1 MTNIVRVEF
10 RQLSVGIQSSLG
22 QQSSLVR
29 DIQRDSSLCSV
40 TINDVECGGSAVSF
54 FAYWRFVLKKKW
66 RADSL
71 DKWELHTV
79 ADALES
85 VQFENGQEIVK
96 QGDPGEDFFIIVEV

>member
-1 MTNIVRVEF
+1 VTNIVRVEF

-54 FAYWRFVLKKKW
+54 FCLLTFCFKKKMTC
-66 RADSL
+66 R
-71 DKWELHTV
+71 
-79 ADALES
+79 
-85 VQFENGQEIVK
+85 
-96 QGDPGEDFFIIVEV
+96 